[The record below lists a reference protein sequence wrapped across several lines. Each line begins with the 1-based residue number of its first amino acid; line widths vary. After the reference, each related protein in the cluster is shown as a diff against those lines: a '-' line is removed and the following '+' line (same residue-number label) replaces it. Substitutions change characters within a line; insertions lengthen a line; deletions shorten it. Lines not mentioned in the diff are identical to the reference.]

1 MSDRLFGGYDKDL
14 QRQYNETTKAE
25 VYEDFMGYVESDAA
39 NDEIMSVARQ
49 LIDEILEK
57 TNDKKTKQVL
67 EKIKDV
73 LHPSH
78 GWEPDNARI
87 KPSPLTFTKEG
98 SRDFKNKTK
107 DAIYEESMAYSNS
120 DASNHNKMK
129 EAERLIDKI
138 LHPLTYQEIQHRE
151 KTIDKK
157 TKQALEKIKD
167 GLYPKAGWNQDM
179 MEKATEYVRESKIL
193 EK

>member
-1 MSDRLFGGYDKDL
+1 MSHPLFGSDRESARD
-14 QRQYNETTKAE
+14 YNNTTKAE
-25 VYEDFMGYVESDAA
+25 VYESFMGYVESDAA
-39 NDEIMSVARQ
+39 NDEIMSVARR

-57 TNDKKTKQVL
+57 TNDKKQKQAL

-78 GWEPDNARI
+78 GWEPDNAWI
-87 KPSPLTFTKEG
+87 TSSLLTFTKEG

-107 DAIYEESMAYSNS
+107 AAIYEESMAYSNS

-138 LHPLTYQEIQHRE
+138 LHPSTFQEIQHRE

-157 TKQALEKIKD
+157 QKQALEKIKD
-167 GLYPKAGWNQDM
+167 GLYPKAGSHQDM
-179 MEKATEYVRESKIL
+179 IEKAREYIQSSKIL

>member
-25 VYEDFMGYVESDAA
+25 VYEDFMGYVEADAA

-57 TNDKKTKQVL
+57 TNDKKQKQSL
-67 EKIKDV
+67 EKIIDV
-73 LHPSH
+73 LHPSN
-78 GWEPDNARI
+78 GWESDPARYT
-87 KPSPLTFTKEG
+87 PFSLTFTKEG

-107 DAIYEESMAYSNS
+107 AAIYEESMAYSNS

-138 LHPLTYQEIQHRE
+138 LHPSTFQEIQHRE

-157 TKQALEKIKD
+157 QKQALEKIKD
-167 GLYPKAGWNQDM
+167 GLYPKAGSHQDM
-179 MEKATEYVRESKIL
+179 IEKAREYIQSSKIL

>member
-1 MSDRLFGGYDKDL
+1 MPHPLFGNDRESLRD
-14 QRQYNETTKAE
+14 YNNNTKAE
-25 VYEDFMGYVESDAA
+25 VYEEFMGYVEADAA
-39 NDEIMSVARQ
+39 NDEIMSVARR

-57 TNDKKTKQVL
+57 TNDKKQKQAL

-78 GWEPDNARI
+78 GWEPDHAWI
-87 KPSPLTFTKEG
+87 TSSLLTFTKEG

-107 DAIYEESMAYSNS
+107 AAIYEESMAYSNS
-120 DASNHNKMK
+120 ESSNHNKMK

-167 GLYPKAGWNQDM
+167 GLYPSYGYQYEMRQKGKENSHPA
-179 MEKATEYVRESKIL
+179 
-193 EK
+193 

>member
-39 NDEIMSVARQ
+39 NDETMSVARQ

-57 TNDKKTKQVL
+57 TNDKKTKQAL

-78 GWEPDNARI
+78 GWEPDYAWI
-87 KPSPLTFTKEG
+87 TSSLLTFTKEG

-107 DAIYEESMAYSNS
+107 AAIYEESMAYSNS
-120 DASNHNKMK
+120 ESSNHNKMK
-129 EAERLIDKI
+129 KAERLIDEI
-138 LHPLTYQEIQHRE
+138 LE
-151 KTIDKK
+151 KTNDKK
-157 TKQALEKIKD
+157 QKQALEKIKED
-167 GLYPKAGWNQDM
+167 NLFSSYGWHQDM
-179 MEKATEYVRESKIL
+179 IEKAREYIQSSKIL

>member
-25 VYEDFMGYVESDAA
+25 VYEDFMGYVEADAA

-57 TNDKKTKQVL
+57 TIDKKTKQVL

-78 GWEPDNARI
+78 GWDPDVAWI
-87 KPSPLTFTKEG
+87 KDSPLTFTKEG

-107 DAIYEESMAYSNS
+107 AAIYEESMAYSNS
-120 DASNHNKMK
+120 DASNHNKMD
-129 EAERLIDKI
+129 EAKRLIDKI

-167 GLYPKAGWNQDM
+167 GLYPSYGYQYEMIQKGKENSQS
-179 MEKATEYVRESKIL
+179 SKT
-193 EK
+193 

>member
-25 VYEDFMGYVESDAA
+25 VYEDFMGYVEADAA
-39 NDEIMSVARQ
+39 NDEIMSVARR

-57 TNDKKTKQVL
+57 TNDKKQKQAL

-120 DASNHNKMK
+120 DASNHNKMD

-167 GLYPKAGWNQDM
+167 GLYPKAGLHYDM
-179 MEKATEYVRESKIL
+179 KEKAREYIQSSKI
-193 EK
+193 

>member
-25 VYEDFMGYVESDAA
+25 IYEDFMGYVEADAA
-39 NDEIMSVARQ
+39 NDEKMSVARR

-67 EKIKDV
+67 EKIKDG

-167 GLYPKAGWNQDM
+167 N
-179 MEKATEYVRESKIL
+179 
-193 EK
+193 

>member
-25 VYEDFMGYVESDAA
+25 VYEDFMASVESDAA

-57 TNDKKTKQVL
+57 TNDKKQKQAL

-138 LHPLTYQEIQHRE
+138 LHPSTFQEIQHRE

-167 GLYPKAGWNQDM
+167 GLYPKAGSHQDM
-179 MEKATEYVRESKIL
+179 IEKAREYIQSSKIL

>member
-1 MSDRLFGGYDKDL
+1 MPHPLFGNDRESLRD
-14 QRQYNETTKAE
+14 YNNNTKAE
-25 VYEDFMGYVESDAA
+25 IYEEFMGYVEADAA
-39 NDEIMSVARQ
+39 NDEIMSVARR

-57 TNDKKTKQVL
+57 TNDKKQKQVL

-78 GWEPDNARI
+78 GWDPDNARYQ
-87 KPSPLTFTKEG
+87 PPYHTFTQES

-107 DAIYEESMAYSNS
+107 AAIYEESMAYDNS

-167 GLYPKAGWNQDM
+167 GLYPKAGWNHEM
-179 MEKATEYVRESKIL
+179 KEKAREYIQSSKIL

>member
-1 MSDRLFGGYDKDL
+1 MSHPLFGSDL
-14 QRQYNETTKAE
+14 ESAREYNNTTKAE
-25 VYEDFMGYVESDAA
+25 VYEDFMGHVEADAA

-57 TNDKKTKQVL
+57 TNDKKQKQAL

-107 DAIYEESMAYSNS
+107 AAIYEESMAYSNS
-120 DASNHNKMK
+120 DSVNANRMN

-167 GLYPKAGWNQDM
+167 NLYPTAGWHQNM
-179 MEKATEYVRESKIL
+179 IEKAREYIQSSKIL

>member
-14 QRQYNETTKAE
+14 QRQYNKTTKAE

-39 NDEIMSVARQ
+39 NDEKMSVARQ
-49 LIDEILEK
+49 LIDEILEN
-57 TNDKKTKQVL
+57 TNDKKQKQAL
-67 EKIKDV
+67 EKIKDT

-167 GLYPKAGWNQDM
+167 GLYPSYGYQYEMIQKGKENSQS
-179 MEKATEYVRESKIL
+179 SKT
-193 EK
+193 

>member
-1 MSDRLFGGYDKDL
+1 MPHPLFGNDRESIRD
-14 QRQYNETTKAE
+14 YNNTTKAE
-25 VYEDFMGYVESDAA
+25 VYEDFMASVESDAA
-39 NDEIMSVARQ
+39 NDEIMSVARR

-57 TNDKKTKQVL
+57 TNDKKQKQAL

-78 GWEPDNARI
+78 GWEPDNACI
-87 KPSPLTFTKEG
+87 TSSLLTFTKEG

-107 DAIYEESMAYSNS
+107 AAIYEESMAYSNS

-138 LHPLTYQEIQHRE
+138 LHPSTLQEIQHRE

-167 GLYPKAGWNQDM
+167 GLYPKAGSHQDM
-179 MEKATEYVRESKIL
+179 IEKAREYIQSSKIL

>member
-1 MSDRLFGGYDKDL
+1 MSDRLFGSYDPDL
-14 QRQYNETTKAE
+14 KRQYNLTTKAE

-39 NDEIMSVARQ
+39 NDEKMSVARR

-57 TNDKKTKQVL
+57 TNDKKQKQAL
-67 EKIKDV
+67 EKIKAV

-78 GWEPDNARI
+78 GWDPDVAWI
-87 KPSPLTFTKEG
+87 KDSPLTFTKEG

-107 DAIYEESMAYSNS
+107 AAIYEESMAYSNS
-120 DASNHNKMK
+120 DSVNANRMN

-167 GLYPKAGWNQDM
+167 GLYPKAGYNQDM
-179 MEKATEYVRESKIL
+179 IEKAREYIQSSKIL

>member
-1 MSDRLFGGYDKDL
+1 MPHPLFGND
-14 QRQYNETTKAE
+14 RESAREYNDTTKAE
-25 VYEDFMGYVESDAA
+25 VYEDFMGYVEADAA

-57 TNDKKTKQVL
+57 TIDKKTKQAL

-107 DAIYEESMAYSNS
+107 AAIYEESMAYSNS
-120 DASNHNKMK
+120 ESSNHNKMK
-129 EAERLIDKI
+129 KAERLIDEI
-138 LHPLTYQEIQHRE
+138 LE
-151 KTIDKK
+151 KTNDKK
-157 TKQALEKIKD
+157 QKQALEKIKED
-167 GLYPKAGWNQDM
+167 NLFPSHGWHQDM
-179 MEKATEYVRESKIL
+179 IEKAREYILSSKI
-193 EK
+193 

>member
-25 VYEDFMGYVESDAA
+25 VYEDFMGYVEADAA
-39 NDEIMSVARQ
+39 NDEIMSVARR

-57 TNDKKTKQVL
+57 TNDKKQKQAL

-120 DASNHNKMK
+120 DASNHNKMD
-129 EAERLIDKI
+129 EAKRLIDKI

-167 GLYPKAGWNQDM
+167 GLYPKAGYNQDM
-179 MEKATEYVRESKIL
+179 IEKAREYIQSSKIL

>member
-25 VYEDFMGYVESDAA
+25 VYEDFMGYVEADAA
-39 NDEIMSVARQ
+39 NDEKMSVVRQ

-57 TNDKKTKQVL
+57 TIDKKTKQVL

-78 GWEPDNARI
+78 GWDPDVAWI
-87 KPSPLTFTKEG
+87 KDSPLTFTKEG

-107 DAIYEESMAYSNS
+107 AAIYEESMAYSNS
-120 DASNHNKMK
+120 DASNHNKMD
-129 EAERLIDKI
+129 EAKRLIDKI

-167 GLYPKAGWNQDM
+167 NLYPAAGWHQDM
-179 MEKATEYVRESKIL
+179 IEKAREYIQSSKI
-193 EK
+193 

>member
-1 MSDRLFGGYDKDL
+1 MSHPLFGSDRESARD
-14 QRQYNETTKAE
+14 YNNTTKAE
-25 VYEDFMGYVESDAA
+25 VCEDFMASVESDAA

-57 TNDKKTKQVL
+57 TIDKKQKQAL

-167 GLYPKAGWNQDM
+167 NLYPKAGWHQDM
-179 MEKATEYVRESKIL
+179 IDKAREYIISSKI
-193 EK
+193 

>member
-25 VYEDFMGYVESDAA
+25 VYEDFMGYVEADAA

-49 LIDEILEK
+49 LIDEILET
-57 TNDKKTKQVL
+57 TNDKKQKQAL

-120 DASNHNKMK
+120 DASNHNKMD
-129 EAERLIDKI
+129 EAKRLIDKI

-167 GLYPKAGWNQDM
+167 GLYPSYGYQYEMRQKGKENSQS
-179 MEKATEYVRESKIL
+179 SKT
-193 EK
+193 

>member
-1 MSDRLFGGYDKDL
+1 MPHPLFGNDRESIRD
-14 QRQYNETTKAE
+14 YNNTTKAE
-25 VYEDFMGYVESDAA
+25 VYEDFMASVESDAA
-39 NDEIMSVARQ
+39 NDEIMSVARR

-57 TNDKKTKQVL
+57 TNDKKQKQAL

-78 GWEPDNARI
+78 GWEPDNAWI
-87 KPSPLTFTKEG
+87 TSSLLTFTKEG

-107 DAIYEESMAYSNS
+107 AAIYEESMAYSNS

-138 LHPLTYQEIQHRE
+138 LHPSTFQEIQHRE

-157 TKQALEKIKD
+157 QKQALEKIKD
-167 GLYPKAGWNQDM
+167 GLYPKAGSHQDM
-179 MEKATEYVRESKIL
+179 IEKAREYIQSSKIL

>member
-25 VYEDFMGYVESDAA
+25 VYEDFMGYVEADAA
-39 NDEIMSVARQ
+39 NDEIMSVARR

-57 TNDKKTKQVL
+57 TNDKKQKQAL

-78 GWEPDNARI
+78 GWEPDHAWI
-87 KPSPLTFTKEG
+87 TSSLLTFTKES

-107 DAIYEESMAYSNS
+107 AAIYEESMAYSNS

-157 TKQALEKIKD
+157 QKQALEKIKD
-167 GLYPKAGWNQDM
+167 GLYPKAGSHQDM
-179 MEKATEYVRESKIL
+179 IEKAREYIQSSKI
-193 EK
+193 

>member
-25 VYEDFMGYVESDAA
+25 VYEDFMGYVEADAA

-57 TNDKKTKQVL
+57 TNDKKQKQAL

-167 GLYPKAGWNQDM
+167 GLYPSYGYQYEMRQKGKENSQS
-179 MEKATEYVRESKIL
+179 SKT
-193 EK
+193 

>member
-25 VYEDFMGYVESDAA
+25 VYEDFMGYVEADAA

-167 GLYPKAGWNQDM
+167 GLYPSYGYQYEMRQKGKENSQS
-179 MEKATEYVRESKIL
+179 SKT
-193 EK
+193 

>member
-25 VYEDFMGYVESDAA
+25 VYEDFMASVEADAA
-39 NDEIMSVARQ
+39 NDEKMSVARR

-57 TNDKKTKQVL
+57 TNDKKQKQAL

-78 GWEPDNARI
+78 GWEPDHAWI
-87 KPSPLTFTKEG
+87 TSSLLTFTKEG

-120 DASNHNKMK
+120 DSVNANRMN

-167 GLYPKAGWNQDM
+167 GLYPKAGWNHEM
-179 MEKATEYVRESKIL
+179 KEKAREYIQSSKIL

>member
-1 MSDRLFGGYDKDL
+1 MPHPLFGNDRESIRD
-14 QRQYNETTKAE
+14 YNNTTKAE
-25 VYEDFMGYVESDAA
+25 VYEDFMGHVEADAA

-57 TNDKKTKQVL
+57 TNDKKQKQAL

-78 GWEPDNARI
+78 GWEPDNAWI
-87 KPSPLTFTKEG
+87 TSSLLTFTKEG

-129 EAERLIDKI
+129 EAERLIVKI
-138 LHPLTYQEIQHRE
+138 LHPSTFQEIQHRE

-157 TKQALEKIKD
+157 TKQVLEKIKD
-167 GLYPKAGWNQDM
+167 GLYPKAGWDHEM
-179 MEKATEYVRESKIL
+179 KEKAREYIQSSKIL